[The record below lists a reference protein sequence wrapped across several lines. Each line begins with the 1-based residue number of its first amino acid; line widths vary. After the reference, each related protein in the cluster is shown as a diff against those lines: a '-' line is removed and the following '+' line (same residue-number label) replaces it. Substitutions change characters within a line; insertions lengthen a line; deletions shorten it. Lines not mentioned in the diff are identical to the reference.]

1 MVTMLIIL
9 CCITKFAKRVELKSS
24 HPLQKR
30 KRKIHEVTD
39 GLIDRGNFLTMYMHI
54 NSPQ

>member
-1 MVTMLIIL
+1 MLTMLIIL
-9 CCITKFAKRVELKSS
+9 CCIAKFAKRVELKSS

-30 KRKIHEVTD
+30 KRKTHEVTD
-39 GLIDRGNFLTMYMHI
+39 VLIDRGNFLTMYMHI

>member
-24 HPLQKR
+24 PPLQKR